1 VFSLLQQLQALGLD
15 VPGVL
20 SQLGVG
26 RQPTEKLPAEKEQL
40 KGKG

>member
-1 VFSLLQQLQALGLD
+1 

-26 RQPTEKLPAEKEQL
+26 RQPTEKLPAEKEP
-40 KGKG
+40 KTK